1 MGNKL
6 KKTKR
11 SNYSKN
17 NKKVTVDDFSLLKVI
32 GRGNFG
38 KVMLVKEKG
47 TKDVYAMKVLKKNEI
62 VKTQQV
68 KHILAERDLLIKL
81 ECPFI
86 VDFFYGFQNDEKLYF
101 IIEYVNGGEIYHHL
115 NQDRHF
121 SEGRVKLYAA
131 CIIIAL
137 EAIHNSNAIYRDLK
151 PENLLIDTEGYIKLI
166 DFGLAKMLK
175 NIKDK
180 CKTMCGTPEYIAP
193 EVLLGKKYG
202 KEVDYWSL
210 GTVLFEM
217 LHGMPPFYS
226 EERDEIYEK
235 ILRKKPNISS
245 KLSHAA
251 QDLLKELLKKDPQK
265 RLGSKARKDN
275 IRNHPFFE
283 GLDWSK
289 VLKKKYKPE
298 YVPKIENKEDIR
310 HIDTVFT
317 SETPKDTFVEKRN
330 LISSVENKKFDGWT
344 YQVNSPMT
352 KKRK

>member
-1 MGNKL
+1 MGNKF
-6 KKTKR
+6 KKAKR
-11 SNYSKN
+11 PNYSKN
-17 NKKVTVDDFSLLKVI
+17 NKKVTVEDFTLHQVI

-38 KVMLVKEKG
+38 KVMLVQEKG
-47 TKDVYAMKVLKKNEI
+47 TKDFYAMKVLKKNEI
-62 VKTQQV
+62 VKKQQV
-68 KHILAERDLLIKL
+68 KHILAERDLLIQL
-81 ECPFI
+81 NCPFI

-115 NQDRHF
+115 NEERNF

-137 EAIHNSNAIYRDLK
+137 ETIHNSNAIYRDLK

-166 DFGLAKMLK
+166 DFGLAKILK
-175 NIKDK
+175 KKKEK

-193 EVLLGKKYG
+193 EVLRGKKYS

-226 EERDEIYEK
+226 EETDEIYEK
-235 ILRKKPNISS
+235 ILEEEPNISK
-245 KLSHAA
+245 KLSSEA
-251 QDLLKELLKKDPQK
+251 QDLLKGLLIKDPQK
-265 RLGSKARKDN
+265 RLGSSSRNEN

-283 GLDWSK
+283 GLDWDK
-289 VLKKKYKPE
+289 VLNKKYKPE
-298 YVPKIENKEDIR
+298 FIPKVEGQEDIR

-317 SETPKDTFVEKRN
+317 NEIPKDSRVDKQYM
-330 LISSVENKKFDGWT
+330 ISSVDNKKFEGWT
-344 YQVNSPMT
+344 FQVDSPMT
-352 KKRK
+352 KKKK